1 MGMGESEAEI
11 IGYLSKQAIHLFM
24 KIFNLILAVLFLSF
38 SVLQL
43 NDEPGDV
50 LFWVLVYAGIGVISA
65 FGAFNRY
72 NLWMILFGLAAVVY
86 ELFRKFPTFAQ
97 WIGDGMPSITGS
109 MKASSPH
116 VELAREYLGLILCL
130 VVLIYHYVRYA
141 KIRRREAV

>member
-1 MGMGESEAEI
+1 MT
-11 IGYLSKQAIHLFM
+11 
-24 KIFNLILAVLFLSF
+24 IFNLIRAVLFLSF

>member
-1 MGMGESEAEI
+1 MGESDAEI